1 MKITFRMLL
10 IIEPHRI
17 APNRIESN
25 RTESFAINMYLF
37 LNRIVPM
44 YLDAYRIVFHMR
56 DSHP

>member
-1 MKITFRMLL
+1 MLS

-17 APNRIESN
+17 ASNRIELN

-37 LNRIVPM
+37 LNRIVTM
-44 YLDAYRIVFHMR
+44 YLDANRIVFHMR